1 MYAVI
6 QDGGRQFT
14 VREGDRI
21 LVDRKKDMAENA
33 EIRFDKV
40 LLVGDANGAKVGS
53 PTVAGASV
61 TGTVV
66 CERKGEKL
74 IVFKYRRRKDSKVKR
89 GHRQKYTVVKVEKIQ
104 G

>member
-6 QDGGRQFT
+6 RDGGRQFT

-21 LVDRKKDMAENA
+21 LVDLKDAAPEA
-33 EIRFDKV
+33 EIRFQDV
-40 LLVGDANGAKVGS
+40 LLVGGESGARVGT
-53 PTVAGASV
+53 PTVPGAAV
-61 TGTVV
+61 IGKVIGA
-66 CERKGEKL
+66 RKGEKL

-89 GHRQKYTVVKVEKIQ
+89 GHRQQYTAVRVEKIQ